1 MRLSRCIFQ
10 VYQNFVILRTLNVAM
25 RLKRSL
31 IKLNEAGCNLT
42 RKMCINIYCDK
53 SKKVK
58 VNNIVHFKSQFGN
71 NYFLRLRL
79 ISVAAAC

>member
-1 MRLSRCIFQ
+1 M
-10 VYQNFVILRTLNVAM
+10 
-25 RLKRSL
+25 
-31 IKLNEAGCNLT
+31 NEAGCNLT